1 VSRAIQRPVTESRRG
16 LVHGIAC
23 YGLWGLAPAFWK
35 LLPGV
40 STVEILAHRVVWGV
54 LAFAAIAGV
63 AGVTPAVRAGLRDR
77 RTAAMMALSGVLL
90 VVNWGT
96 FVWAVATDH
105 LLDASLGYFVIPLL
119 SVALGTLV
127 LRERMRR
134 LQWVAIGFAVI
145 GVAILTW
152 RVGHVPWISLMVAL
166 SFGIYGLVR
175 KVARIESLAGSTL
188 ETALLAPVAVGYLA
202 VLALG
207 GGGELGHGTAAIQL
221 LLVSTGVV
229 TAAPLLLFN
238 SAARRLPLSTLGFLQ
253 YLGPTLQ
260 FILAVGVYGEP
271 FTRGQLLAF
280 GFIWIGL
287 AVFSL
292 DLVRT
297 SRDLARRLAPDPARG
312 PVGAP
317 ALSRTGR

>member
-1 VSRAIQRPVTESRRG
+1 MTESQRG
-16 LVHGIAC
+16 LAHGVAA
-23 YGLWGLAPAFWK
+23 YGLWGMAPAFWR
-35 LLPGV
+35 LLRGV
-40 STVEILAHRVVWGV
+40 SPVEILAHRVVWGV
-54 LAFAAIAGV
+54 IAFVAIAGAMGV
-63 AGVTPAVRAGLRDR
+63 APAVRAGLRDR
-77 RTAAMMALSGVLL
+77 RTLAMMAISGVLL
-90 VVNWGT
+90 AINWGT

-127 LRERMRR
+127 LGERMRR
-134 LQWVAIGFAVI
+134 LQWIAIGFAVL

-152 RVGHVPWISLMVAL
+152 SAGGVPWISLVVAT

-175 KVARIESLAGSTL
+175 KVARIDSLAGSTL
-188 ETALLAPVAVGYLA
+188 ETALLAPVAAGYLG
-202 VLALG
+202 VLAIG
-207 GGGELGHGTAAIQL
+207 GGGQLGHARWGIEL

-229 TAAPLLLFN
+229 TALPLLLFN

-253 YLGPTLQ
+253 YLGPTCQ

-271 FTRGQLLAF
+271 FARDQLLAF
-280 GFIWIGL
+280 AFIWIGL

-292 DLVRT
+292 DLVR
-297 SRDLARRLAPDPARG
+297 RAP
-312 PVGAP
+312 P